1 MNLAGNCMNHPERIQ
16 PDRHRAGS
24 PLPRA
29 NLHNSIGYLPDGTP
43 LNAAGNAIN
52 HPERMKPDKHVS
64 GSPLPKSVHSADVG
78 YLADGTDLKTAGNN
92 FVRAPRA
99 QTEPSQAEAR
109 SQLRLSMLRRP
120 CITPTVSPTPCS
132 GMSMRT
138 SCSSTRLAAA
148 CFEGSS
154 F

>member
-64 GSPLPKSVHSADVG
+64 GSPLPKSVYCTDMG
-78 YLADGTDLKTAGNN
+78 YLADGTYMRTAGNN
-92 FVRAPRA
+92 SMKARMGWFCRNGVSFFGLHLGLFRRKWFGDVWRF
-99 QTEPSQAEAR
+99 QT
-109 SQLRLSMLRRP
+109 
-120 CITPTVSPTPCS
+120 
-132 GMSMRT
+132 
-138 SCSSTRLAAA
+138 
-148 CFEGSS
+148 
-154 F
+154 